1 MRGFILTFNSSN
13 SNFYEFLHN
22 SVMITFDLVCDKLM
36 EGRGFSGGKKDVG
49 KSHKPQN
56 PSFNGESPV
65 LKAKGSPWNK
75 C

>member
-36 EGRGFSGGKKDVG
+36 EGRGFSGGKRMWEKAT
-49 KSHKPQN
+49 N
-56 PSFNGESPV
+56 PKIQV
-65 LKAKGSPWNK
+65 LMENLLF
-75 C
+75 